1 MLLNVGID
9 PAAGAELA
17 DGVKG
22 PGRSL
27 IRYLRERCMLVVES
41 DAAAGELQRAFQ
53 QTVSA
58 EFAQAV
64 ALLLQ
69 HRRVR
74 SAPVPAPVALKD
86 LESLD
91 EIGSWL
97 GFADLLLLA
106 QWRLE
111 YLEPQTTPVAPEIAT
126 LREAMNSEAMERV
139 NEAWDKPVL
148 LGEKREDVWLE
159 RFEPFTRHSD
169 NVYIVDGYLA
179 AALARRLTAKA
190 MGGPKPGGEWFL
202 NRLANTRVKRV
213 YIATSSRPVLSDR
226 RSVEDVHHLILSWF
240 NSLGSGTELRLH
252 IVDGNFDHGRRVAFE
267 GFAGFDI
274 HKGLATFDDSRIS
287 ESMGMN
293 ASRAL
298 ADEVVREFTRIT
310 ASQALGA

>member
-1 MLLNVGID
+1 M
-9 PAAGAELA
+9 
-17 DGVKG
+17 
-22 PGRSL
+22 
-27 IRYLRERCMLVVES
+27 
-41 DAAAGELQRAFQ
+41 
-53 QTVSA
+53 
-58 EFAQAV
+58 
-64 ALLLQ
+64 
-69 HRRVR
+69 
-74 SAPVPAPVALKD
+74 
-86 LESLD
+86 
-91 EIGSWL
+91 
-97 GFADLLLLA
+97 
-106 QWRLE
+106 
-111 YLEPQTTPVAPEIAT
+111 
-126 LREAMNSEAMERV
+126 
-139 NEAWDKPVL
+139 
-148 LGEKREDVWLE
+148 
-159 RFEPFTRHSD
+159 
-169 NVYIVDGYLA
+169 
-179 AALARRLTAKA
+179 
-190 MGGPKPGGEWFL
+190 